1 MPVSGVCLVRS
12 FIVEA
17 VVQYI
22 SYWICRC
29 CAMPDEYD
37 VFISAAETAVAA
49 GDYQSAEQQFLA
61 ALEIAEGN
69 GDDSRLTYTL
79 ESLAETFW
87 YQQKFSLAAPLLRR
101 LLRKYERK
109 LGRDH
114 FDVAIVANNMAM
126 LYHAWGKYADAEPF
140 YKQAL
145 AIKERVLGRN
155 HPETKMI
162 LGNYRDVLTLLK
174 RFDEA
179 QKLDAGSH
187 SRNTSE
193 WRRSKL
199 SSESVPRIKV

>member
-1 MPVSGVCLVRS
+1 
-12 FIVEA
+12 
-17 VVQYI
+17 
-22 SYWICRC
+22 
-29 CAMPDEYD
+29 MPDEYD
-37 VFISAAETAVAA
+37 VFISAAESAVAL
-49 GDYQSAEQQFLA
+49 GDHGVAEQHLLA

-87 YQQKFSLAAPLLRR
+87 YQKKFSLAAPVLRR

-145 AIKERVLGRN
+145 GIKERLLGRN

-162 LGNYRDVLTLLK
+162 LGNYRDVLTLQK
-174 RFDEA
+174 RFEDA
-179 QKLDAGSH
+179 GKLDAGAH
-187 SRNTSE
+187 ARNTSE

-199 SSESVPRIKV
+199 SSENLPRVKV